1 MDKVE
6 EKQKEST
13 VKVTLQQLCLWWKIS
28 RQAYYQQKKRDKEEQ
43 AKEAEL
49 LEAVRQIRQRHP
61 RLGTRKIHQ
70 MLSKANKMP
79 FGRDK
84 FFDFLGRQGLLVKP
98 KKRGHRTTESGWWR
112 CENLLKEFNAT
123 APHQV
128 WVSDITYLETEQGF
142 AYLFL
147 ITDAFSRTIVG
158 YHLAPDLRAE
168 GAVVALNM
176 ALRQRPTR
184 APLIHHSDHGLQY
197 TSKLYRSLLRRHH
210 IRSSMGEVGNCY
222 DNALAERMN
231 GILKIEYLL
240 DSRFVSFRQAQM
252 AVRQAVWLYN
262 HERPHLA
269 LRYQVPMA
277 VHLGLAS
284 ASLT

>member
-1 MDKVE
+1 MDKVK
-6 EKQKEST
+6 EKQKEQS
-13 VKVTLQQLCLWWKIS
+13 VKITIEAICLWWEIS
-28 RQAYYQQKKRDKEEQ
+28 RQAYYQQKRRDKEEQ
-43 AKEAEL
+43 EKEAAV
-49 LEAVRQIRQRHP
+49 LEEVRAIRRRHP
-61 RLGTRKIHQ
+61 RLGTRKMYNI
-70 MLSKANKMP
+70 LCKANKMP

-84 FFDFLGRQGLLVKP
+84 FFDCLGRHGLLVKP
-98 KKRGHRTTESGWWR
+98 KKRGYRTTEAGWWR

-142 AYLFL
+142 VYLFL

-158 YHLAPDLRAE
+158 YHLARDLRAE
-168 GAVVALNM
+168 GAVLALKM

-184 APLIHHSDHGLQY
+184 SPLIHHSDHGLQY
-197 TSKLYRSLLRRHH
+197 TSKIYRTLLRRHH

-240 DSRFVSFRQAQM
+240 DSRFVSFHQAQQ

-269 LRYQVPMA
+269 LGYEVPMA
-277 VHLGLAS
+277 VHH